1 MPSKNATTPTW
12 ASIRADGGPVDPRC
26 PCPGVAGH
34 PLPRVHQERP
44 VIDEVEQVIEPA
56 GAVSSRPTVQF
67 GLHPPYRKV
76 GRILVRPLRGAGIPR
91 RVFGHYLP
99 SLADTLPPFPMC
111 TGSPRL
117 GVLRR
122 LRPTRAFGRRRAY
135 PHPPRRLAGRMWSS
149 HGWFPRSLLFGR
161 RVRHSA
167 IPLRHRHGYA
177 VDIHHGSPN
186 PGKRDPVRICPH
198 ESERVRTA
206 IQPTSAGLRAGD
218 NSRGV
223 TTPIPLVYLPV
234 SLTEPGPSGSAGPSR
249 LCRGCSHPPRR
260 LPDQAASSFIPP
272 LRRRND
278 EGHLTPIRNSNASC
292 RTLVLSHH
300 AVSE

>member
-1 MPSKNATTPTW
+1 
-12 ASIRADGGPVDPRC
+12 
-26 PCPGVAGH
+26 
-34 PLPRVHQERP
+34 
-44 VIDEVEQVIEPA
+44 
-56 GAVSSRPTVQF
+56 
-67 GLHPPYRKV
+67 
-76 GRILVRPLRGAGIPR
+76 
-91 RVFGHYLP
+91 
-99 SLADTLPPFPMC
+99 
-111 TGSPRL
+111 
-117 GVLRR
+117 
-122 LRPTRAFGRRRAY
+122 
-135 PHPPRRLAGRMWSS
+135 MWSS

-161 RVRHSA
+161 RVRYSA

-177 VDIHHGSPN
+177 VDIHHGLPTQTDETRSGVP
-186 PGKRDPVRICPH
+186 RPH

-206 IQPTSAGLRAGD
+206 IQPTSTGLRAGD

-278 EGHLTPIRNSNASC
+278 EGHLTPIRNSNASDATAS
-292 RTLVLSHH
+292 TLSQVARLGTNPTPPL
-300 AVSE
+300 